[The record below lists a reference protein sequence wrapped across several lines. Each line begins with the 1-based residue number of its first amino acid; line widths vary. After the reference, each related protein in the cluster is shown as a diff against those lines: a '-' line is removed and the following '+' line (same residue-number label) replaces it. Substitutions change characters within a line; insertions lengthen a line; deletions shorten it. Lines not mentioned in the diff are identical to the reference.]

1 MSSPVPITIVAAAK
15 TVVVKDFLNYKS
27 EYIQEF
33 FNECFIG
40 IKCPAKN
47 SWEKAVLYMY
57 SQIMGGILSENI
69 LYDDMYFAF
78 LDFYMDTRE
87 YYNGVLKDAVDD
99 FFIRVTEMR
108 DKSGIAVEV
117 QPVKVCYSSIPLASE
132 VPDPSGLFA

>member
-1 MSSPVPITIVAAAK
+1 
-15 TVVVKDFLNYKS
+15 
-27 EYIQEF
+27 
-33 FNECFIG
+33 
-40 IKCPAKN
+40 
-47 SWEKAVLYMY
+47 MY